1 MTTFTIEDLETSDE
15 AAKVQLGQ
23 LASNVFRKTVEDLT
37 KEDILILL
45 RLELSCIPDSI
56 KVSVEET
63 RRTPLQYNS
72 WKGGAVATI
81 STSELKML
89 AEDMINSCDN
99 PIDGFV
105 KASGYI
111 KAFVVSKMS
120 RTEAMLREQ
129 VVRTLQEDGLE
140 KTPGKRFE

>member
-1 MTTFTIEDLETSDE
+1 MTTFTVEDLVTSSKD
-15 AAKVQLGQ
+15 AQKQ
-23 LASNVFRKTVEDLT
+23 LAELAQSVFRKQPSELT
-37 KEDILILL
+37 KEDVLILL
-45 RLELSCIPDSI
+45 RLELSCIPNSI
-56 KVSVEET
+56 SISVEET

-81 STSELKML
+81 STTELKML
-89 AEDMINSCDN
+89 AESMIETAENTV
-99 PIDGFV
+99 DGFV

-111 KAFVVSKMS
+111 KAFVVSKMA

-129 VVRTLQEDGLE
+129 IIRTVQADGLE